1 MTLAIVTEVWS
12 TPSLTLTKDTVF
24 QARTGNILLDI
35 GGNAA
40 AGSLDGYLLTANP
53 EDGRRDG
60 IVLPTGTVVRW
71 RKASGKAPASLYYDP
86 VGAP

>member
-1 MTLAIVTEVWS
+1 MTLAIVTEAWS
-12 TPSLTLTKDTVF
+12 SPSLTLAKDTVF
-24 QARTGNILLDI
+24 QARMGNIILDI
-35 GGNAA
+35 GGTAA

-71 RKASGKAPASLYYDP
+71 RKVSGKAPASLYYDS
-86 VGAP
+86 VGP

>member
-1 MTLAIVTEVWS
+1 MTLAIVTEAWS

-24 QARTGNILLDI
+24 QARTGNIILDI
-35 GGNAA
+35 GGTAA
-40 AGSLDGYLLTANP
+40 DGSLDGYLMTANP

-71 RKASGKAPASLYYDP
+71 RKVSGKAPATLYYDP
-86 VGAP
+86 VGA